1 MQTMAETDTHT
12 YMYTHKKPYNYQ
24 NLRTILGAPSAL
36 QKVQKLE
43 ITIFYKIARM

>member
-1 MQTMAETDTHT
+1 MQTMTETDTHT
-12 YMYTHKKPYNYQ
+12 NMYMHIKPYKYLY
-24 NLRTILGAPSAL
+24 LRTILGAPSAL